1 MPAPWN
7 YLWMPGP
14 YPKTEAERTAAAL
27 KYGMI
32 PEDYKPFP
40 DEGEGAGDYPDMGRC
55 SGPDRP
61 GNMWWDDE
69 DLKVNVGQ
77 PIHHGMYLTKDG
89 IGYDDTNTEDRNRNM
104 TQEGS
109 FLHTLK
115 IVVPIVILYYLTWNL
130 RTYAPVSDVQNP
142 YIYANKDRKFYTFEK
157 PE

>member
-1 MPAPWN
+1 MGSKYGAREPRRSGSPGPPAPQVD
-7 YLWMPGP
+7 PGRGVEP
-14 YPKTEAERTAAAL
+14 GVGDADAGTVELPLDARTVPQD
-27 KYGMI
+27 GGG
-32 PEDYKPFP
+32 ED
-40 DEGEGAGDYPDMGRC
+40 GGGYPDMGRC

-115 IVVPIVILYYLTWNL
+115 IVVPIVILYYL
-130 RTYAPVSDVQNP
+130 
-142 YIYANKDRKFYTFEK
+142 
-157 PE
+157 